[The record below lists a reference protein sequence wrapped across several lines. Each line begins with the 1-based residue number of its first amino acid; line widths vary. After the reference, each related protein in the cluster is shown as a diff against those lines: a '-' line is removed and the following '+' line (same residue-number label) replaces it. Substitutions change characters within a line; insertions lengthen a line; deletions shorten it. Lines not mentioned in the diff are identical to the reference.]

1 MEFSK
6 QLAEATTPVEER
18 RDLQAQAQELSINAL
33 QNISDSKLDFS
44 KNNPN
49 RVKYKRKTILS
60 ITDTHFYF
68 QLDWAQYLRE
78 VFHGVNVTFDT
89 DTDLIIVMDSKYFQ
103 KLSFLLQKTSPETI
117 GIILSSPKIFTFSK
131 Y

>member
-1 MEFSK
+1 VEFSK

-49 RVKYKRKTILS
+49 RVKLKKG
-60 ITDTHFYF
+60 
-68 QLDWAQYLRE
+68 A
-78 VFHGVNVTFDT
+78 
-89 DTDLIIVMDSKYFQ
+89 
-103 KLSFLLQKTSPETI
+103 
-117 GIILSSPKIFTFSK
+117 
-131 Y
+131 